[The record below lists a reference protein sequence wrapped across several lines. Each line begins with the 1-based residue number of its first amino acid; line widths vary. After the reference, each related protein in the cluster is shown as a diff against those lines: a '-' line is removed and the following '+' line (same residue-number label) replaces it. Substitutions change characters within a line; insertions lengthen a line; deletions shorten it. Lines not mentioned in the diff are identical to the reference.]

1 MRSSNGPMR
10 SAKRCGKNRPAV
22 VAAEKRTP
30 ITLRFP
36 PLFLGLV

>member
-1 MRSSNGPMR
+1 MR

-30 ITLRFP
+30 MSLRFP
-36 PLFLGLV
+36 PLSKVFDVSETP